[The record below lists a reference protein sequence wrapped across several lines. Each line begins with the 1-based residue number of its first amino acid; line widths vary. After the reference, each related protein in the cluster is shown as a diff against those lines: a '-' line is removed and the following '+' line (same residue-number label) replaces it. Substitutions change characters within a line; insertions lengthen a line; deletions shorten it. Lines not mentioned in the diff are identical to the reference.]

1 MITADLI
8 RQWEKDIDA
17 CVREIRHELHMHP
30 ELAFQEFE
38 TAAIIRRYLT
48 EWGIPFR
55 TVETGTI
62 ADIPGSAPGPVI
74 ALRADIDAL
83 PIQEE
88 TGEEF
93 ASQNPG
99 KMHACGHDAHTAMLL
114 GAGKILWENR
124 HLLPGPVRLVFQP
137 AEEDG
142 GGAQGM
148 IAAGAL
154 ENVEAIYCLH
164 MGSGAAAG
172 QIVTKPG
179 YVQAASDAFEV
190 FINGMGCHGAHPDLG
205 VDAIVVASHV
215 ILALQDLVSREINP
229 LEPTVLTIGKIEGG
243 TARNIICGQVILHGT
258 LRTLNRDNRAFMQ
271 KRIEEVACGVASVMR
286 GSAQVKFLPGYCA
299 TFNHEDNT
307 RYALNL
313 VESIWG
319 KESIRMQ
326 REASMGAEDFGFY
339 AQEVPGVKMGLG
351 PGREEGI
358 HTATFGMEEEALS
371 RGVAIFCALAGRL
384 QP

>member
-48 EWGIPFR
+48 KWGIPFR

-88 TGEEF
+88 TGEAF

-99 KMHACGHDAHTAMLL
+99 KMHACGHDAHAAMLL

-142 GGAQGM
+142 GGAVNM

-164 MGSGAAAG
+164 MGSHAAAG

-190 FINGMGCHGAHPDLG
+190 FINGMGCHGA
-205 VDAIVVASHV
+205 
-215 ILALQDLVSREINP
+215 Q
-229 LEPTVLTIGKIEGG
+229 
-243 TARNIICGQVILHGT
+243 
-258 LRTLNRDNRAFMQ
+258 
-271 KRIEEVACGVASVMR
+271 ACI
-286 GSAQVKFLPGYCA
+286 LPG
-299 TFNHEDNT
+299 F
-307 RYALNL
+307 
-313 VESIWG
+313 
-319 KESIRMQ
+319 
-326 REASMGAEDFGFY
+326 
-339 AQEVPGVKMGLG
+339 
-351 PGREEGI
+351 
-358 HTATFGMEEEALS
+358 
-371 RGVAIFCALAGRL
+371 
-384 QP
+384 